1 MESYIPLANRYL
13 HKFPIHMSYIS
24 VCSDLDLVPR
34 DVQAVLEDVLVDLKD
49 VLVDWMVVLVVV
61 KRLLAD

>member
-34 DVQAVLEDVLVDLKD
+34 DVQAVLEDVLVDLEGA
-49 VLVDWMVVLVVV
+49 LVECMVVLVDLDGV
-61 KRLLAD
+61 LFD